1 MNNCKAC
8 GSVSVREC
16 STRENLCYKGQ
27 DIAVSVAFSLCDACG
42 DEFLTTD
49 QIRFNDRA
57 VVAAKRKAEGLLS
70 PKEVKSVRQAL
81 CLNQEKAALLFG
93 GGRNAFSKYERG
105 EVAQSVAMDRLI
117 RVCGAHPDLLNELCG
132 YAGTERCTINVHAAT
147 VVSLH
152 EWRADNAAVNDR
164 GYQPANKELRSFSVN
179 SSDQEPSYGS

>member
-8 GSVSVREC
+8 GSTSVREC
-16 STRENLCYKGQ
+16 SAMESLRYKGQ
-27 DIAVSVAFSLCDACG
+27 DIDVSVAFSVCDACG

-49 QIRFNDRA
+49 QIRGNDRA

-70 PKEVKSVRQAL
+70 PEEVKSARQAL

-117 RVCGAHPDLLNELCG
+117 RLCRAHPDLLDELDG
-132 YAGTERCTINVHAAT
+132 FAGTERRMINARAT

-152 EWRADNAAVNDR
+152 EWQADAAAVNDGEYR
-164 GYQPANKELRSFSVN
+164 SASKEIRSFAV
-179 SSDQEPSYGS
+179 SSPDQEPGYGS